1 MTALWADLK
10 FAIRTLS
17 RSPMFTAIAVLS
29 LALGIGA
36 NTAIFTLLDQLILRL
51 LPVKDPEALVMVWAT
66 GNHSGSNS
74 GTRMMSYPMY
84 QDFQQKGAPFGE
96 VFSRRTMQ
104 YSFAVDNSTELVE
117 GEIVSGSY
125 FGALGVGPALGRVIG
140 PEDDKVWKGH
150 PVAVL
155 SYEYWQRR
163 FAGARDVIGKKVLI
177 NNYPFTVVGVSAK
190 GFEGMD
196 PARTIA
202 VRIPMQMMP
211 VVGAEWW
218 SLGERRSRFVQTFAR
233 LKPGY
238 TAESAQAA
246 ITPLFKQILNDEVK
260 MPAFKNSTPF
270 QRARFL
276 EMKINVERAATGFS
290 NLRRSFSQ
298 ALIVLMAM
306 VGLVLLI
313 ACSNVANLLIA
324 RAVARQKEIAVRLSV
339 GASRGQLVRQLL
351 VESVLLAVAGGVLGI
366 ALAYWTTSAL
376 LNMLPNDGGAPLMLS
391 PRPDLRILGFSI
403 ALSVLTGL
411 IFGLIPA
418 FRSTKL
424 DLWGTLKDAVGAI
437 AGGGQSVLLRKGL
450 VTAQVGLSFLLL
462 FGAGLFI
469 KSLQNLK
476 TTDTGFQQPENLITF
491 QVDVSRA
498 GYSAERSKQFFRDLL
513 ANIRAVPGVAA
524 AGHASVELLA
534 GNEWD
539 STMGVEGHT
548 PKDGEDMQA
557 FVNRVSSGYFAAMG
571 VKFIEGRDFDDRD
584 FNKEATVVIVNR
596 KFAKHFFGD
605 KPAVGRKVGW
615 GINAGSKLNLEI
627 IGVTEDTLYEGPR
640 EGVRR
645 QVFLAAIQS
654 GGADSA
660 AFYVRAARDTKSL
673 YAAMRAEVK
682 KLDPQLPLWD
692 LKTLANELDQTLLTE
707 RLIALL
713 ATAFGALAT
722 LLAAIGL
729 YGVMA
734 FVVTRRTKEIG
745 LRMALGASQASVLWN
760 VMREVLSLVAIGLAI
775 GIPAALAAGRFVER
789 QLFGMKSTDWG
800 VGLAASGILLVVAAL
815 AGFIPARRASTIDPM
830 IALRYD

>member
-1 MTALWADLK
+1 MNALWADLK
-10 FAIRTLS
+10 FATRTLS
-17 RSPMFTAIAVLS
+17 RSPMFTTIAVLS

-51 LPVKDPEALVMVWAT
+51 LPVKHPEALVMIWAT

-84 QDFQQKGAPFGE
+84 QDFQKSGAPFSE
-96 VFSRRTMQ
+96 VFARRTMQ
-104 YSFAVDNSTELVE
+104 LSLSVDNSTELVE
-117 GEIVSGSY
+117 GEVVSGSY
-125 FGALGVGPALGRVIG
+125 FNALGVGPALGRVLG

-177 NNYPFTVVGVSAK
+177 NNYPMTVVGVSAK

-196 PARTIA
+196 PARTVA
-202 VRIPMQMMP
+202 VRVPVQMMP

-218 SLGERRSRFVQTFAR
+218 SLGERRSRFMQTFAR

-246 ITPLFKQILNDEVK
+246 ITPQFKQILNDEVK
-260 MPAFKNSTPF
+260 MPAFNNSTPF

-298 ALIVLMAM
+298 ALLVLMAM

-351 VESVLLAVAGGVLGI
+351 VESVLLSVIGGVLGV

-391 PRPDLRILGFSI
+391 ARPDWRILGFSI

-411 IFGLIPA
+411 LFGLIPA
-418 FRSTKL
+418 FKSTKL
-424 DLWGTLKDAVGAI
+424 DLWSTLKDAVGAI

-476 TTDTGFQQPENLITF
+476 TTDTGFAQPENLITF

-498 GYSAERSKQFFRDLL
+498 GYTAERSKQFFRDLL
-513 ANIRAVPGVAA
+513 QNIRVVPGVAA
-524 AGHASVELLA
+524 AGHAGVEVLA

-557 FVNRVSSGYFAAMG
+557 FINRVSPGYFAAMG
-571 VKFIEGRDFDDRD
+571 VKFLEGRDFDDRD
-584 FNKEATVVIVNR
+584 FGKESTVVVVNQ

-627 IGVTEDTLYEGPR
+627 VGVTEDTLYEGPR

-645 QVFLAAIQS
+645 QVFLAASQS

-660 AFYVRAARDTKSL
+660 AFYVRASRDTKSL
-673 YAAMRAEVK
+673 YAAMRSEVN
-682 KLDPQLPLWD
+682 KLDPQLPVWD

-745 LRMALGASQASVLWN
+745 LRMALGASQTSVLWN
-760 VMREVLSLVAIGLAI
+760 VMREVLGLVAIGLAI

-789 QLFGMKSTDWG
+789 QLFGMKSTDLG